1 MKINRAVVA
10 LNFAVYLTLIVA
22 VWAAPTGRFVLVLTN
37 PVEGPAYGLS
47 VIGKAGGAFVA
58 SGRYPWMTVGY
69 SEDSNFPTR
78 LMQAGAMLVLNHQLA
93 LGCLKGT
100 EE

>member
-1 MKINRAVVA
+1 
-10 LNFAVYLTLIVA
+10 
-22 VWAAPTGRFVLVLTN
+22 VLTN
-37 PVEGPAYGLS
+37 PSAGPTYGLS
-47 VIGKAGGAFVA
+47 VVGRAGGAFVA

-69 SEDSNFPTR
+69 SEDGDFPTK